1 MDKSITINNQLLGEY
16 LRDKDKLDLEKE
28 IQANSIESR
37 NDHNLYQKPRLKPLL
52 HRERNGKVKS
62 LQSEVNVRNRT
73 HAIISALENNDLLSA
88 IICYI
93 IGSKFEEKITTRE
106 IAKCFDSII
115 HENQIDFKYDN
126 VATAIRNYLG
136 RIKRTEF
143 GEKFLTHVRNF
154 KTGNY
159 WLVSENGLN
168 LKPEAAIN
176 FAKKSIPKDRIKK
189 TIKSNKTLNCVK
201 QDHDLVNR
209 INDTVDYSNNCE
221 KQNDILDKL
230 GIDLNKIASNGLTIN
245 LFGPINIHI
254 K

>member
-1 MDKSITINNQLLGEY
+1 MDKSITINNQLLEEY
-16 LRDKDKLDLEKE
+16 LKTKDDLELEKE
-28 IQANSIESR
+28 IQANSVESR

-52 HRERNGKVKS
+52 HRERNGKVKL

-73 HAIISALENNDLLSA
+73 HAVITALENNDLSSA
-88 IICYI
+88 IVYYI
-93 IGSKFEEKITTRE
+93 IGSKSEEKIITRV
-106 IAKCFDSII
+106 IAKYFDSII

-126 VATAIRNYLG
+126 VATATRNFLG

-159 WLVSENGLN
+159 WLVSEEGLN
-168 LKPEAAIN
+168 LKPEAAIIY
-176 FAKKSIPKDRIKK
+176 AKKSIPKDRIKK
-189 TIKSNKTLNCVK
+189 SIKSNKPLDCVK
-201 QDHDLVNR
+201 LDHDLVD
-209 INDTVDYSNNCE
+209 INPEDCE
-221 KQNDILDKL
+221 NLKDQNDILDKL
-230 GIDLNKIASNGLTIN
+230 GIDLNKITSNGLTIN